1 MRDRPADETQSSKQ
15 PDGTESVW
23 DYPRPPR
30 LESTAQHLRV
40 VHAGTVIAETSSAL
54 RVLETSHPPVFY
66 IAPEDVRTD
75 LLRPSSH
82 RRSFC
87 EYKGVAEYWD
97 LALPA
102 GGAIAGSSSGFG
114 SGSMVVD
121 AVAWSYAAPAPGFE
135 ALRGYL
141 AFYAGKVD
149 ECSVDEE
156 RVEAQRGSFYG
167 GWITS
172 RVSGP
177 FKG

>member
-1 MRDRPADETQSSKQ
+1 MRNRSADEAQNRQ
-15 PDGTESVW
+15 PPQATESVW

-30 LESTAQHLRV
+30 LEPTSQHVRV

-66 IAPEDVRTD
+66 IAPEHVRTD

-102 GGAIAGSSSGFG
+102 AGDASPAASSTSAPTL
-114 SGSMVVD
+114 VH

-135 ALRGYL
+135 ELRGYL
-141 AFYAGKVD
+141 AFYAGRVD
-149 ECSVDEE
+149 ECTVDGE

-172 RVSGP
+172 GVRGP